1 MVVAEARLR
10 LSSIFLGLRIIFRL
24 VHRKFIGRSRGI
36 VHRKFI
42 FRKAQWAVIVHR
54 KFTNGDLLLVDQGE
68 SLSVRVVFIGG
79 F

>member
-1 MVVAEARLR
+1 MGTVIL
-10 LSSIFLGLRIIFRL
+10 FLGLRIIS
-24 VHRKFIGRSRGI
+24 ISRAEI
-36 VHRKFI
+36 PAICNRKFI

>member
-1 MVVAEARLR
+1 MCV
-10 LSSIFLGLRIIFRL
+10 FW
-24 VHRKFIGRSRGI
+24 GRSRGI

-54 KFTNGDLLLVDQGE
+54 KFTNGALLLVDQGE
-68 SLSVRVVFIGG
+68 SLSVMVVFLGG